1 MAKTKKK
8 SATQTKAGNESTL
21 DGEQGFESS
30 ADLKV
35 FLESIR
41 DKMTDGTAAPVYA
54 ASALNHVLNHPQIYD
69 ILDKANKELARD
81 IWLRIKQAGLQMKN
95 PPMLFSPEEDVLTAG

>member
-1 MAKTKKK
+1 MSKAKKK
-8 SATQTKAGNESTL
+8 SAAESKGSGKTAPEGMQSFETAG
-21 DGEQGFESS
+21 
-30 ADLKV
+30 DLKM

-54 ASALNHVLNHPQIYD
+54 ASALNHILNHPRIYD
-69 ILDKANKELARD
+69 LLDKANKELARD
-81 IWLRIKQAGLQMKN
+81 IWLRVKQSGLQVKN